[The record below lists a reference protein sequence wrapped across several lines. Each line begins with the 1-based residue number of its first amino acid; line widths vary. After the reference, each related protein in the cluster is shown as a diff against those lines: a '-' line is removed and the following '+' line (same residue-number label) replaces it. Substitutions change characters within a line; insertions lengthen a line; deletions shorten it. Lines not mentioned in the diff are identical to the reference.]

1 METDTFAVQVFP
13 IAKPREWREFCESIE
28 TGERSGA
35 HREMLERLG
44 VTREHIFQQKAP
56 AAEVMVLVWEGVDQ
70 EQAAEGMGELIK
82 KPQSEHERYLVS
94 HVVRELHG
102 IDPTAAPPPQIE
114 KIASV
119 ETQRVATKRAVS

>member
-44 VTREHIFQQKAP
+44 VTREHIFHQKAP

-119 ETQRVATKRAVS
+119 ETQRVAT

>member
-1 METDTFAVQVFP
+1 METNTFAVQVFP

-44 VTREHIFQQKAP
+44 VTREHIFHQKAP
-56 AAEVMVLVWEGVDQ
+56 AADVMVLVWEGVDQ

-114 KIASV
+114 KIATV
-119 ETQRVATKRAVS
+119 ETQRVAT

>member
-44 VTREHIFQQKAP
+44 VTREHIFHQKAP

-70 EQAAEGMGELIK
+70 EQAAEGMGELIQ
-82 KPQSEHERYLVS
+82 KPQSAHERYLVS

-114 KIASV
+114 KIATV
-119 ETQRVATKRAVS
+119 ETQRVAT

>member
-1 METDTFAVQVFP
+1 METDAFAVQVFP

-44 VTREHIFQQKAP
+44 VTREHIFHQKAP
-56 AAEVMVLVWEGVDQ
+56 AADVMVLVWEGVDQ

-114 KIASV
+114 KIATV
-119 ETQRVATKRAVS
+119 ETQRVAT

>member
-28 TGERSGA
+28 TGEGSGA

-44 VTREHIFQQKAP
+44 VTREHIFHQKAP
-56 AAEVMVLVWEGVDQ
+56 AADVMVLVWEGVDQ

-114 KIASV
+114 KIATV
-119 ETQRVATKRAVS
+119 ETQRVAT

>member
-35 HREMLERLG
+35 HREMLGRLG
-44 VTREHIFQQKAP
+44 VSREHIFHQKAP
-56 AAEVMVLVWEGVDQ
+56 AADVMVLVWEGVDQ
-70 EQAAEGMGELIK
+70 EQAAEGMGELIQ

-102 IDPTAAPPPQIE
+102 IDPTAAAPPQIE
-114 KIASV
+114 KIATV
-119 ETQRVATKRAVS
+119 ETQRVAT

>member
-44 VTREHIFQQKAP
+44 VTREHIFHQKAP
-56 AAEVMVLVWEGVDQ
+56 AADVMVLVWEGVDQ
-70 EQAAEGMGELIK
+70 EQAAEGMGELIQ

-102 IDPTAAPPPQIE
+102 IDPTAAPLPQIE
-114 KIASV
+114 KIATV
-119 ETQRVATKRAVS
+119 ETQRVAT

>member
-44 VTREHIFQQKAP
+44 VTREHIFHQKAP
-56 AAEVMVLVWEGVDQ
+56 AADVMVLVWEGVDQ
-70 EQAAEGMGELIK
+70 EQAAEGMGELMQ

-102 IDPTAAPPPQIE
+102 IDPAAASPPQIE
-114 KIASV
+114 KIATV
-119 ETQRVATKRAVS
+119 ETQRVAT

>member
-44 VTREHIFQQKAP
+44 VTREHIFHQKAP
-56 AAEVMVLVWEGVDQ
+56 AADVMVLVWEGVDQ
-70 EQAAEGMGELIK
+70 EQAAQGMGELIQ

-102 IDPTAAPPPQIE
+102 IDPTAGPPPKIE
-114 KIASV
+114 KIATV
-119 ETQRVATKRAVS
+119 ETKRVVTA

>member
-44 VTREHIFQQKAP
+44 VTREHIFHQKAP
-56 AAEVMVLVWEGVDQ
+56 AADVMVLVWEGVDQ
-70 EQAAEGMGELIK
+70 EQTTEGMGELIQ

-114 KIASV
+114 KIATV
-119 ETQRVATKRAVS
+119 ETQRVAT

>member
-1 METDTFAVQVFP
+1 METDRFAVQVFP

-44 VTREHIFQQKAP
+44 VTREHIFHQKAP
-56 AAEVMVLVWEGVDQ
+56 AADVMVLVWEGVDQ
-70 EQAAEGMGELIK
+70 EQAGEGMGELIK

-102 IDPTAAPPPQIE
+102 IDPTAAPPPQIK
-114 KIASV
+114 KIATV
-119 ETQRVATKRAVS
+119 ETQRVAT

>member
-44 VTREHIFQQKAP
+44 VTREHIFHQKAP
-56 AAEVMVLVWEGVDQ
+56 AADVVVLVWEGVDQ
-70 EQAAEGMGELIK
+70 EQAAEGMVELIQ

-94 HVVRELHG
+94 HVIRELHG

-114 KIASV
+114 KIATV
-119 ETQRVATKRAVS
+119 ETQRVAT

>member
-1 METDTFAVQVFP
+1 MQVFP

-44 VTREHIFQQKAP
+44 VTREHIFHQKAP
-56 AAEVMVLVWEGVDQ
+56 AADVMVLVWEGVDQ
-70 EQAAEGMGELIK
+70 EQAAEGMGELIQ

-114 KIASV
+114 KIATV
-119 ETQRVATKRAVS
+119 ETQRVAT

>member
-44 VTREHIFQQKAP
+44 VTREHIFHQKAP
-56 AAEVMVLVWEGVDQ
+56 AADVMVLVWEGVDQ

-114 KIASV
+114 KIATV
-119 ETQRVATKRAVS
+119 ETQRVAT

>member
-13 IAKPREWREFCESIE
+13 IAKLREWREFCESIE

-44 VTREHIFQQKAP
+44 VTREHIFHQKAP
-56 AAEVMVLVWEGVDQ
+56 TADVMVLVWEGVDQ
-70 EQAAEGMGELIK
+70 EQAAEGMGELIQ

-114 KIASV
+114 KIATV
-119 ETQRVATKRAVS
+119 ETQRVAT

>member
-44 VTREHIFQQKAP
+44 VTREHIFHQKAP
-56 AAEVMVLVWEGVDQ
+56 AADVMVLVWEGVDQ
-70 EQAAEGMGELIK
+70 EQAAEGMGELIQ

-114 KIASV
+114 KIATV
-119 ETQRVATKRAVS
+119 ETQRVAT

>member
-44 VTREHIFQQKAP
+44 VTREHIFHQKAP
-56 AAEVMVLVWEGVDQ
+56 AADVMVLVWEGVDQ
-70 EQAAEGMGELIK
+70 EQAAEGMGELIQ

-102 IDPTAAPPPQIE
+102 IDPTAGPPPKIE
-114 KIASV
+114 KIATV
-119 ETQRVATKRAVS
+119 ETKRVLTA

>member
-44 VTREHIFQQKAP
+44 VTREHIFHQKAP
-56 AAEVMVLVWEGVDQ
+56 AEDVMVLVWEGVDQ

-119 ETQRVATKRAVS
+119 ETQRVAT

>member
-44 VTREHIFQQKAP
+44 VTREHIFHQKAP

-114 KIASV
+114 KIATV
-119 ETQRVATKRAVS
+119 ETQRVAT

>member
-44 VTREHIFQQKAP
+44 VTREHIFHQKAP
-56 AAEVMVLVWEGVDQ
+56 AADVMVLVWEGIDQ
-70 EQAAEGMGELIK
+70 EQAAEGMGELIQ

-102 IDPTAAPPPQIE
+102 IDPTAAPPSQIE
-114 KIASV
+114 KIATV
-119 ETQRVATKRAVS
+119 ETQRVAT

>member
-44 VTREHIFQQKAP
+44 VTREHIFHQKAP
-56 AAEVMVLVWEGVDQ
+56 AADVMVLVWEGVDQ
-70 EQAAEGMGELIK
+70 EQAAEGMRELIQ

-114 KIASV
+114 KIATV
-119 ETQRVATKRAVS
+119 ETQRVAT

>member
-44 VTREHIFQQKAP
+44 VTREHIFHQKAP
-56 AAEVMVLVWEGVDQ
+56 AADVMVLVWEGVDQ

-102 IDPTAAPPPQIE
+102 IDPIAAPPPQIE
-114 KIASV
+114 KIATV
-119 ETQRVATKRAVS
+119 ETQRVAT

>member
-1 METDTFAVQVFP
+1 METETFAVQVFP
-13 IAKPREWREFCESIE
+13 IAKSREWREFCESIE

-44 VTREHIFQQKAP
+44 VTREHIFHQKAP
-56 AAEVMVLVWEGVDQ
+56 AADVMVLVWEGVDQ
-70 EQAAEGMGELIK
+70 EQAAEGMGELIQ

-114 KIASV
+114 KIATV
-119 ETQRVATKRAVS
+119 ETQRVAT